1 MTSIEEERTLEMRGE
16 QVIEH
21 LGCHL
26 VDGGEEA
33 CSGFGFVDKVVE
45 AGAAPDSH
53 RAIPWRCHLRVKPVQ
68 P

>member
-1 MTSIEEERTLEMRGE
+1 MRDE

-33 CSGFGFVDKVVE
+33 CSGFVDKVVE